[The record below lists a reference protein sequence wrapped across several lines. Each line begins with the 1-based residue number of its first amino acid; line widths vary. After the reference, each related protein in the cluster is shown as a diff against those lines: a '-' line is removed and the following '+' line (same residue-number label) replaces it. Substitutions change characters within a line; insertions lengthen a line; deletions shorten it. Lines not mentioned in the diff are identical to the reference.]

1 MNKQKHS
8 SYVSLKLENTW
19 NVRLERSA
27 QLSFVV
33 WNEPRSW
40 LEERWTS
47 FVRFVVCQDTQIR
60 AKHDKAVWTCWGF
73 FFSITYVHKV
83 MFRTLFMGHTVFKVM
98 WRSPMRNWLL
108 SYHST
113 LPKVFYSSYKHR
125 ISAFSASWCNFVL
138 NLDKVWVSTQ
148 GLVAEMFS

>member
-1 MNKQKHS
+1 MSAWNS
-8 SYVSLKLENTW
+8 RTLETFDL
-19 NVRLERSA
+19 NV
-27 QLSFVV
+27 QLSLALLSETNPEVDWKNDEQFRPFCSM
-33 WNEPRSW
+33 PRYP
-40 LEERWTS
+40 
-47 FVRFVVCQDTQIR
+47 
-60 AKHDKAVWTCWGF
+60 DKSKTRQSCLDLLGF